1 MTYEQVSQIG
11 DGQIQGGTHTV
22 TLTLAPVTQIDDGQI
37 QHRAT
42 TTSARQGRTV
52 TTTNTRCANR
62 SVTSKSASRPS
73 TNGTD
78 PATTSSSFRVIQLA
92 SPSRATTTTSPIRT
106 PSSTLPSALPVPAT
120 RSSVSSAPQPR
131 LNLVSCL
138 TDSTLRL
145 TVSNHTLLDA
155 LGRTGYIASN
165 HQFQFDGPPQSG
177 AIYTSGW
184 SLCPVKDQSDPAT
197 AYLDFGLT
205 LALGGSTTFWQCLS
219 GSFYNLYTENWA
231 AQCSAV
237 EIRIVGFVQC
247 EDE

>member
-1 MTYEQVSQIG
+1 M
-11 DGQIQGGTHTV
+11 
-22 TLTLAPVTQIDDGQI
+22 
-37 QHRAT
+37 
-42 TTSARQGRTV
+42 
-52 TTTNTRCANR
+52 
-62 SVTSKSASRPS
+62 SKSASRPS
-73 TNGTD
+73 ANGTG
-78 PATTSSSFRVIQLA
+78 PTTTSSSIRVIQPV
-92 SPSRATTTTSPIRT
+92 SPLRATTTTSPIRT
-106 PSSTLPSALPVPAT
+106 TSSALPVPAT
-120 RSSVSSAPQPR
+120 RSSVSSGPQPR

-184 SLCPVKDQSDPAT
+184 SICPVKDQSDLAS
-197 AYLDFGLT
+197 ADLDFGLT
-205 LALGGSTTFWQCLS
+205 LALGGSTTFWQCLC